1 MMIYISGRR
10 IIGIEYTYYVSAK
23 NIWQLLGITEYRPIT
38 YGADRCRN
46 LKVNLLKKFKIL
58 TVSFSNFAI
67 FYFAHIYG
75 EMTKKAKAE

>member
-1 MMIYISGRR
+1 MIYISGRR

-23 NIWQLLGITEYRPIT
+23 NIWQLLGITEYP

-67 FYFAHIYG
+67 FYFAYIYG